1 MSPVCHRVHIHLPVG
16 VKRCYGVI
24 LTHAEMVLGVSSLN
38 RQSIAIFQSLAPYN
52 DIEDFSKFV
61 QSEMTIPAE
70 LRILL
75 PNVNEVIGNQHL
87 KVIPDVFPV

>member
-1 MSPVCHRVHIHLPVG
+1 
-16 VKRCYGVI
+16 
-24 LTHAEMVLGVSSLN
+24 MVLGVSSLS

-61 QSEMTIPAE
+61 QSEMTVPAG

-75 PNVNEVIGNQHL
+75 SNINEVIGNQHL
-87 KVIPDVFPV
+87 KVIPDTFPKVSGEQKCC

>member
-1 MSPVCHRVHIHLPVG
+1 MVTLA
-16 VKRCYGVI
+16 Y
-24 LTHAEMVLGVSSLN
+24 AEMLLGVFSLS

-52 DIEDFSKFV
+52 DIEDISKFV
-61 QSEMTIPAE
+61 QSEMTIRAG

-87 KVIPDVFPV
+87 KAIPDAFPV